1 MTGSFH
7 SESLPALKALL
18 SIINVFI
25 GMRYLTHF
33 SQQDDKAV
41 MKSKRAASIVLLL
54 LACCPLTCY
63 GNAYEEASYVILIKA
78 KKSDD
83 AGPILERV
91 RSCHKCL
98 IKSAKVTVI
107 SSKVVAPFLS
117 TVKVRALTHG
127 FERIQIY
134 CNFEKICPALHR
146 LRLRNL
152 PTSTLSNGIDG
163 EKQLSENAIDS
174 LPAPEMELAQL
185 LRHSGSKKPQ
195 NTYCTL
201 LKMLQRYTLRARIDE
216 SVIPTQLSQ
225 FALERFRIILRTK
238 LYV

>member
-41 MKSKRAASIVLLL
+41 ILPHYNFIDEYWS
-54 LACCPLTCY
+54 
-63 GNAYEEASYVILIKA
+63 VIPCITF
-78 KKSDD
+78 D
-83 AGPILERV
+83 
-91 RSCHKCL
+91 
-98 IKSAKVTVI
+98 
-107 SSKVVAPFLS
+107 
-117 TVKVRALTHG
+117 
-127 FERIQIY
+127 IY